1 MNIKICGI
9 RRKKDLSTCLKAGAD
24 LIGFINIKRSKRMVK
39 IEEII
44 DLTSFINDKK
54 KAVLVIEPKNMA
66 DAKERIDKT
75 GLKNIQLHSLSACE
89 INRLKKDYQLTRA
102 TEENEQIREEHSRD
116 KQLIEDNNGDL
127 TVTRALG
134 LSEVIYP
141 EKVKEI
147 QDFSSV
153 CDYILFDYEVKGKT
167 GGTGRCIP
175 TKTAI
180 EAAKIAKNS
189 NPNLKLF
196 LAGGMD
202 TKRIQAE
209 SETLEKFFDFVDVNS
224 GVEDKP
230 GVKNAAKI
238 MELMKIK
245 ELKIKEFN

>member
-9 RRKKDLSTCLKAGAD
+9 RRKEDLSTCVKAGAD
-24 LIGFINIKRSKRMVK
+24 LIGFINIKRSKRMVE

-44 DLTSFINDKK
+44 DLTSFIDDKK

-75 GLKNIQLHSLSACE
+75 GLMNIQLHSLTACE
-89 INRLKKDYQLTRA
+89 IDELKKDYQLNRA
-102 TEENEQIREEHSRD
+102 TDAD
-116 KQLIEDNNGDL
+116 KQVGKTHPTKDNNGDL

-134 LSEVIYP
+134 LSEVMYP
-141 EKVKEI
+141 EKIKEI
-147 QDFSSV
+147 QDFASV

-189 NPNLKLF
+189 NPDLKLF

-202 TKRIQAE
+202 EKRIKE
-209 SETLEKFFDFVDVNS
+209 ELETLEKFFDFVDVNS
-224 GVEDKP
+224 GVEDEP
-230 GVKNAAKI
+230 GVKNSTKI

-245 ELKIKEFN
+245 GLKIKEFN

>member
-1 MNIKICGI
+1 MKIKICGI
-9 RRKKDLSTCLKAGAD
+9 RRKEDLSTCLKAGAD

-44 DLTSFINDKK
+44 DLTSFIDDKK

-75 GLKNIQLHSLSACE
+75 GLNNIQLHSLTACE
-89 INRLKKDYQLTRA
+89 INRLKKDYQLNRA
-102 TEENEQIREEHSRD
+102 TDADQQVGKTHPT
-116 KQLIEDNNGDL
+116 KDNNGDL

-134 LSEVIYP
+134 LSEVMYP
-141 EKVKEI
+141 EKIKEI
-147 QDFSSV
+147 QDFASV

-189 NPNLKLF
+189 NPDLELF

-202 TKRIQAE
+202 EKRIKE
-209 SETLEKFFDFVDVNS
+209 ELETLEKFFDFVDVNS
-224 GVEDKP
+224 GVEDEP
-230 GVKNAAKI
+230 GVKNSTKI

>member
-9 RRKKDLSTCLKAGAD
+9 RRKEDLSTCLKAGAD
-24 LIGFINIKRSKRMVK
+24 LMGFINIKRSKRMV
-39 IEEII
+39 EIQDI
-44 DLTSFINDKK
+44 KELTSFMKDKT

-75 GLKNIQLHSLSACE
+75 GLKNIQLHSLSAGE
-89 INRLKKDYQLTRA
+89 IDRLKKDYQLNRA
-102 TEENEQIREEHSRD
+102 TEENQQIREEHM
-116 KQLIEDNNGDL
+116 IEDNNGDL

-134 LSEVIYP
+134 LSEVMYP
-141 EKVKEI
+141 EKIKEI
-147 QDFSSV
+147 QDFANI

-180 EAAKIAKNS
+180 EAAKIAKDVNS
-189 NPNLKLF
+189 NLKLF

-202 TKRIQAE
+202 KKRIEEE

-224 GVEDKP
+224 GVEDEP

-245 ELKIKEFN
+245 ELKN

>member
-1 MNIKICGI
+1 MKIKICGI
-9 RRKKDLSTCLKAGAD
+9 RQKKDISTCEMAGAD
-24 LIGFINIKRSKRMVK
+24 LIGFINIKRSKRMVE
-39 IEEII
+39 IEDIK
-44 DLTSFINDKK
+44 DLTSLMKDKT

-75 GLKNIQLHSLSACE
+75 GLKNIQLHSLSADE
-89 INRLKKDYQLTRA
+89 INRLKKYYQLNNT
-102 TEENEQIREEHSRD
+102 TKENQQIREDH
-116 KQLIEDNNGDL
+116 LIEDNNGDL

-134 LSEVIYP
+134 LSEVMYP
-141 EKVKEI
+141 GKIKEI
-147 QDFSSV
+147 QDFASV

-180 EAAKIAKNS
+180 KAAKIAKNS

-202 TKRIQAE
+202 QKRIEAE

-224 GVEDKP
+224 GVEDEP

-238 MELMKIK
+238 MELMKIN
-245 ELKIKEFN
+245 ELKN

>member
-9 RRKKDLSTCLKAGAD
+9 RRKEDLSTCLKAGAD
-24 LIGFINIKRSKRMVK
+24 LIGFINIKRSKRMVE
-39 IEEII
+39 IEDIK
-44 DLTSFINDKK
+44 DLTSFMNDKT

-75 GLKNIQLHSLSACE
+75 GLKNIQLHSLTACE
-89 INRLKKDYQLTRA
+89 IDRLKKDYQLNSA
-102 TEENEQIREEHSRD
+102 TEENQQVGENH
-116 KQLIEDNNGDL
+116 LIEDNNGDL

-134 LSEVIYP
+134 LSEVMYP
-141 EKVKEI
+141 EKIKEI
-147 QDFSSV
+147 QDFASV

-180 EAAKIAKNS
+180 EAAKIAKDI

-202 TKRIQAE
+202 KIRIQDE
-209 SETLEKFFDFVDVNS
+209 LETLEKFFDFVDVNS

-230 GVKNAAKI
+230 GVKNSAKI

-245 ELKIKEFN
+245 EFKN

>member
-9 RRKKDLSTCLKAGAD
+9 RRKEDLSTCLKAGAD
-24 LIGFINIKRSKRMVK
+24 LIGFINIKRSKRMVE
-39 IEEII
+39 IEDIK
-44 DLTSFINDKK
+44 DLTSFIDDKK

-75 GLKNIQLHSLSACE
+75 GLMNIQLHSLSADE
-89 INRLKKDYQLTRA
+89 ISKLKKDYQLNRA
-102 TEENEQIREEHSRD
+102 TEEHQQIREEY
-116 KQLIEDNNGDL
+116 LIEDNNGGL

-134 LSEVIYP
+134 LSEVMYP
-141 EKVKEI
+141 EKIKEI

-180 EAAKIAKNS
+180 EAAKIAKDN

-202 TKRIQAE
+202 KKRIEAE

-224 GVEDKP
+224 GVEDEP
-230 GVKNAAKI
+230 GIKNSTKI

-245 ELKIKEFN
+245 D